1 MVLPHRNRHDG
12 DEYLNKYSTKNA
24 KTYLLDLA
32 ENDQPEFI
40 NLLTKVIVSSLNHF
54 EMGTRAIISIQFLF
68 ALQKAETP
76 PQVDARG
83 ILTSI
88 QNSYGKLLANVVETA
103 GGVIDI
109 VKGQDNEI
117 PDINEAEE
125 YLLHLLRDHESD
137 FIRVVSYV
145 LRRLPAEK
153 SRMIVDHLEQ
163 RLAPELLA
171 TEYDNE
177 ISETPESIRN
187 WFVAYVSDH
196 KPAFIK
202 MAVKVLVSLISQS

>member
-54 EMGTRAIISIQFLF
+54 EMGIISIQFLSS
-68 ALQKAETP
+68 LQKAETP

-88 QNSYGKLLANVVETA
+88 QNSYGKLLANVIETA

-137 FIRVVSYV
+137 FIRVVSHV

-153 SRMIVDHLEQ
+153 SRMIVDNLEQ
-163 RLAPELLA
+163 RLAPELLS
-171 TEYDNE
+171 TKYDNE

-187 WFVAYVSDH
+187 WFVAYVNGH
-196 KPAFIK
+196 KQEFIK
-202 MAVKVLVSLISQS
+202 MAVKVLVSWISQS